1 MKRLTQRFPTLTAAA
16 IYVAASAAALW
27 PCWLGRSLINQWS
40 DQRYGYPFRV
50 FAAAFMKRYHAFPQW
65 DPYVFGGMP
74 FAANP
79 TFGDTFYPTFLLRL
93 VLPPDLVFSLSLAL
107 HFALAGLFTY
117 LLLRA
122 MKLEWGAAFVGGA
135 AYMFTG
141 MLLSLVTAGHDGKI
155 YVSALLPL
163 AFLFLYRGVTRGDW
177 RSYLGFGAV
186 VGLSLASPQ
195 VQLAYYALMADG
207 FFWLFLVF
215 FSKERPA
222 SHVWWQSAAL
232 FVGALVVGFALDAIQ
247 LVPFLQNI
255 AYTGRA
261 APGSM
266 SSGWGYATQFSMPP
280 VEILNVIWPS
290 FSGTSLLQTYWGQNG
305 FKLHNEYFGVT
316 TLILAS
322 FAFLLA
328 ERRRIVWF
336 LVFLFAYG
344 TLFAFGGHT
353 PFYRLPYA
361 LLPGIRLTRA
371 PGMMFFLPAFA
382 TACLAGL
389 GTQAL
394 LQSDA
399 TLRLRR
405 VLIWVGGLAAAMLLA
420 FAGAWKGFML
430 GLAPQAASAIDAAYR
445 GFELDTV
452 RAVVLAAIVLGLIL
466 ALKSGR
472 LRGPT
477 WATLMGVLVLLDLW
491 NGERHQLIFGPSAKE
506 QFAPD
511 GVVRALQGDST
522 VFRVLRAPSGCYT
535 DNYLMLYG
543 ISGMLG
549 YQGTELHAYDELLG
563 GKCEWR
569 HLGSPNVWQLLAVK
583 YVVINHSVKIPTL
596 APVGDGPVTSQ
607 DGTPMY
613 VYRYTDAQP
622 FARVVAEAFKA
633 PDAQVPTTLI
643 DPRFDPRRI
652 LLVPPDA
659 PVGVTSLASLPDTVP
674 DAVETREVRPDAY
687 RFELAQPLE
696 KPGYLFVA
704 ENYYPAWRARV
715 DGKPQPVV
723 RAQMSLMA
731 IPLPAGSRVVDLT
744 FHSSRYVLGRAITVV
759 TLLLVSG
766 LAAYGWIGTPSRPG
780 EERGR

>member
-1 MKRLTQRFPTLTAAA
+1 MKRLTQRFPTLTAAL
-16 IYVAASAAALW
+16 IYAVAAAAAFW
-27 PCWLGRSLINQWS
+27 PCWLGRSLINEWS

-50 FAAAFMKRYHAFPQW
+50 FAAAFLKQYHAFPQW
-65 DPYVFGGMP
+65 NPYVFGGMP

-93 VLPPDLVFSLSLAL
+93 LLPADTVFSLSIAL
-107 HFALAGLFTY
+107 HLVLAGVFTY

-141 MLLSLVTAGHDGKI
+141 MILSLVTAGHDGKI

-163 AFLFLYRGVTRGDW
+163 AFLFLYRGVTRGSW
-177 RSYLGFGAV
+177 RSYVGFGVV

-195 VQLAYYALMADG
+195 IQLAYYALMADG

-215 FSKERPA
+215 FSKERLH
-222 SHVWWQSAAL
+222 SHAWWQAAL
-232 FVGALVVGFALDAIQ
+232 LFAGGLTVGFALDAIQ
-247 LVPFLQNI
+247 LVPFMQNI
-255 AYTGRA
+255 AFTGRA
-261 APGSM
+261 AAGSM
-266 SSGWGYATQFSMPP
+266 SSGWEYATSWSMPP
-280 VEILNVIWPS
+280 SEILDVLWPS
-290 FSGTSLLQTYWGQNG
+290 FSGTSILHSYWGQNG
-305 FKLHNEYFGVT
+305 VKLHNEYFGVI

-328 ERRRIVWF
+328 ERRRIAWF

-389 GTQAL
+389 GTQAI
-394 LQSDA
+394 LQGSTA
-399 TLRLRR
+399 LTTRR
-405 VLIWVGGLAAAMLLA
+405 VLIWLGGLAAAMLLA

-430 GLAPQAASAIDAAYR
+430 GLAPQAASVIDLNYPAFR
-445 GFELDTV
+445 LDTA
-452 RAVVLAAIVLGLIL
+452 RAVVVAAVMLGLVY
-466 ALKSGR
+466 ALRSGR
-472 LRGPT
+472 LRGAG
-477 WATLMGVLVLLDLW
+477 WATVVGVLVLLDLW
-491 NGERHQLIFGPSAKE
+491 SGERHQIVFGPPAKE

-511 GVVRALQGDST
+511 GVVNALRTDST
-522 VFRVLRAPSGCYT
+522 VFRVFRAPTGCYT

-543 ISGMLG
+543 VAGLLG

-563 GKCEWR
+563 GKCQLR
-569 HLGSPNVWQLLAVK
+569 QLASPNVWQLLAVK
-583 YVVINHSVKIPTL
+583 YVVLDHSVQHPALTL
-596 APVGDGPVTSQ
+596 VGNGPVTSQ
-607 DGTPMY
+607 DGRPAY
-613 VYRYTDAQP
+613 VYRYTDSQP
-622 FARVVAEAFKA
+622 FARVVPVAFKA
-633 PDAQVPTTLI
+633 TDEQVATTVI

-659 PVGVTSLASLPDTVP
+659 PVGVTSLAAMPDTIP
-674 DAVETREVRPDAY
+674 DAVETRQLTPQSF
-687 RFELAQPLE
+687 RFELAQPIQDSA
-696 KPGYLFVA
+696 YLFVS
-704 ENYYPAWRARV
+704 ENYYPAWQARV
-715 DGKPQPVV
+715 DGVPQPVV

-731 IPLPAGSRVVDLT
+731 IPLPRGSRVVELT
-744 FHSSRYVLGRAITVV
+744 FQSSRYVLGRAITVA
-759 TLLLVSG
+759 TLVLLVG
-766 LAAYGWIGTPSRPG
+766 LAGYGWATR
-780 EERGR
+780 RGREGRGA